1 MTGIANATE
10 AEAERETD
18 IEITPEMTRAGA
30 AVIAELGGEC
40 DSFSLAD
47 EVYKAMAALAPPRSD
62 SETDRNIAL
71 RDAE

>member
-40 DSFSLAD
+40 DFSSWPTRFIKPWL
-47 EVYKAMAALAPPRSD
+47 L
-62 SETDRNIAL
+62 
-71 RDAE
+71 